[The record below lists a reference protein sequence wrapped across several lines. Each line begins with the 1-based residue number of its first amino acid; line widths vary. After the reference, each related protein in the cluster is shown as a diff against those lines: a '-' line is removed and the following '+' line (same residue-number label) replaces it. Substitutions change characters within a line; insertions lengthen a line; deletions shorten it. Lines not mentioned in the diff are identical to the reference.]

1 MTNTTIAVMAQ
12 PRRVNMPRKP
22 NPKTKGHSRPRRKSA
37 RQSNPSPVTEFR
49 KSVLKVRL
57 DAFQIAALKRLAKAH
72 GTTLAR
78 EFDHAV
84 DAYFLGL
91 RREEAQILDVLVDQL
106 REATANASK
115 TVDAAL
121 RKTEKNLAHLARKK
135 RSGLQR

>member
-1 MTNTTIAVMAQ
+1 MARNT
-12 PRRVNMPRKP
+12 RKP
-22 NPKTKGHSRPRRKSA
+22 KRKPDRLTRLLKPIPEKNIHPELS
-37 RQSNPSPVTEFR
+37 FK

-57 DAFQIAALKRLAKAH
+57 DAFQIAALKRLAKEH

-106 REATANASK
+106 REATANARK
-115 TVDAAL
+115 TVGAAL

-135 RSGLQR
+135 RSGRQR

>member
-1 MTNTTIAVMAQ
+1 M
-12 PRRVNMPRKP
+12 NMPRKP
-22 NPKTKGHSRPRRKSA
+22 NPKTKRYSRPRRKSV
-37 RQSNPSPVTEFR
+37 RQSNPSPEAEFR

-57 DAFQIAALKRLAKAH
+57 DAFQIAALKSLAKEH
-72 GTTLAR
+72 GTTLAQ
-78 EFDHAV
+78 EFDYAV

-91 RREEAQILDVLVDQL
+91 SQGEIRMLDALVDQL

>member
-1 MTNTTIAVMAQ
+1 
-12 PRRVNMPRKP
+12 MPRKP
-22 NPKTKGHSRPRRKSA
+22 NRKIKRNSRSRPRSGC
-37 RQSNPSPVTEFR
+37 QNNPETEFR

-57 DAFQIAALKRLAKAH
+57 DAFQIAALKSLAKEH
-72 GTTLAR
+72 GTTLAW

-91 RREEAQILDVLVDQL
+91 RREEAQILDVLVDRL

-121 RKTEKNLAHLARKK
+121 RKTERNLAHLARKK
-135 RSGLQR
+135 RSGQRR